1 MSDIDTYLTQIF
13 GKIDRPRTNIPNSL
27 NSIKLFLKG
36 MRQIFDAKDSEAYVG
51 SAIFAEQVPGYDGTI
66 PYDLTYAMTVL
77 AIPEFVKDSVFSAS
91 NFDDFKYKDNVIPLR
106 ETVINPQWGI
116 ILAQVLM
123 AAYDTMMK
131 TNQKTPGS
139 YEILVRRILDI
150 KTDDKHIKTLQ
161 RCLMIFFERSGPTV
175 SFTVNGNVLR
185 LEVAEKIA
193 EAKSEKARV
202 KAEAAATAVEKD
214 HTDEKAAAAA
224 AARAAH
230 HEALGKL
237 GEATEALGTAKA
249 KANAEADAKA
259 KPKFDRVKAKYRK
272 MMGGAVFDNR
282 EFLDLIEPELLEGY
296 TSKDAKERFPVLL
309 QICGMYIDHMI
320 ASDFPTQTYLTSY
333 NIDKALSSILKPV
346 PPTKSNFF
354 NDETTGRNFVR
365 KSDGKS
371 SILYEIKNGK
381 ETIVNEDQITRRTS
395 HESAGVRDTPNTKG
409 KFHDISEYYSQCLTG
424 TLKDSEGRCFDID
437 FVSAPNDL
445 DKMDVSTLKLIR
457 KQFQIPS
464 EDVIDEVS
472 GSRVTKLKSYDEWLK
487 VVEASVDAQK
497 LTTIKG
503 NRSLRTYIE
512 ILISY
517 FNTHLQILN
526 PGYKVDVDISTFL
539 NRQSPLGLAKILYR
553 ANNIS
558 IISKYSQADLIN
570 IARQA
575 EYNLGSLKSQNS
587 LNGIQGGGSGDIN
600 LPNLI
605 NPVAELLRSQMFEIV
620 RSLNEMGKEILPK
633 DFKEIEDRLDD
644 LQSRESKL
652 IQLYKYIS
660 EYHDLLRLKGPQT
673 DSALILSIDNLKK
686 FIDLYKEKQSK
697 VLQKQL
703 QSTSLMEAVT
713 KVL

>member
-13 GKIDRPRTNIPNSL
+13 GKIDRPGNIPTSL

-36 MRQIFDAKDSEAYVG
+36 MRQIFEQIDNESYIG
-51 SAIFAEQVPGYDGTI
+51 SAEITHMRTI
-66 PYDLTYAMTVL
+66 HGDNFIIETSKHLLKQSA
-77 AIPEFVKDSVFSAS
+77 FVKESVFSAS
-91 NFDDFKYKDNVIPLR
+91 NFDNFNLR
-106 ETVINPQWGI
+106 ETSVHPECMIA
-116 ILAQVLM
+116 LAQAIM
-123 AAYDTMMK
+123 AAYKTMIE
-131 TNQKTPGS
+131 TNGKAPGS
-139 YEILVRRILDI
+139 YEVLVRKILD
-150 KTDDKHIKTLQ
+150 KPTDDKHIKTLK
-161 RCLMIFFERSGPTV
+161 RVLGLCFTKDTGKSVVLSGFGLIVAELVAERALAI
-175 SFTVNGNVLR
+175 VNGENPKDPVKVKLYTINS
-185 LEVAEKIA
+185 LKIKVAAA
-193 EAKSEKARV
+193 EAKVAE
-202 KAEAAATAVEKD
+202 AEAAVAGEDDGSAD
-214 HTDEKAAAAA
+214 
-224 AARAAH
+224 AAREELARV
-230 HEALGKL
+230 EGELKALERESASGVRS
-237 GEATEALGTAKA
+237 TST
-249 KANAEADAKA
+249 
-259 KPKFDRVKAKYRK
+259 KYKK
-272 MMGGAVFDNR
+272 MAGGAVT
-282 EFLDLIEPELLEGY
+282 DLKQILERHGFNEAAYNAMSIQDQQIELGRLLF
-296 TSKDAKERFPVLL
+296 A
-309 QICGMYIDHMI
+309 YID
-320 ASDFPTQTYLTSY
+320 SLDSLNPNFLTSY

-346 PPTKSNFF
+346 PPTISNFF

-381 ETIVNEDQITRRTS
+381 ETIVNEDQITRGIK
-395 HESAGVRDTPNTKG
+395 HESAGVKSSDKTKRQ
-409 KFHDISEYYSQCLTG
+409 FHEISEYYSQCLTG
-424 TLKDSEGRCFDID
+424 TLKESEGRCFEID

-445 DKMDVSTLKLIR
+445 DNMDVSTLKLIR

-472 GSRVTKLKSYDEWLK
+472 GSRVTKLKGYDEWLK
-487 VVEASVDAQK
+487 VVEASVEDAQK
-497 LTTIKG
+497 LKTIKG
-503 NRSLRTYIE
+503 NNSLRTYIE

-575 EYNLGSLKSQNS
+575 EYSLSSLNSQNS

-620 RSLNEMGKEILPK
+620 RSLNAMGKKILPE
-633 DFKEIEDRLDD
+633 DYKEIENKLND
-644 LQSRESKL
+644 LQSREGKL

>member
-13 GKIDRPRTNIPNSL
+13 GKIDRPRTNIPTSL

-36 MRQIFDAKDSEAYVG
+36 MRQIFEQIDNESYIG
-51 SAIFAEQVPGYDGTI
+51 SAEITHMRTTHGDNFIIETSKHLLKQSA
-66 PYDLTYAMTVL
+66 
-77 AIPEFVKDSVFSAS
+77 FVKESVFSAS
-91 NFDDFKYKDNVIPLR
+91 NFDNFNLR
-106 ETVINPQWGI
+106 ETSVHPECMIA
-116 ILAQVLM
+116 LAQAIM
-123 AAYDTMMK
+123 AAYKTMIE
-131 TNQKTPGS
+131 TNGKAPGS
-139 YEILVRRILDI
+139 YEVLVRKILD
-150 KTDDKHIKTLQ
+150 KPTDDKHIKTLK
-161 RCLMIFFERSGPTV
+161 RVLGLCFTKDTGNSVVFSGFGLIV
-175 SFTVNGNVLR
+175 AGL
-185 LEVAEKIA
+185 VAERAQAIVEGENPTDPVKVKLYTINSLKI
-193 EAKSEKARV
+193 KV
-202 KAEAAATAVEKD
+202 VAT
-214 HTDEKAAAAA
+214 KAAAAEAEVAAAEAEAAEADGDGSA
-224 AARAAH
+224 AARAHAAIEKL
-230 HEALGKL
+230 EAAKRKL
-237 GEATEALGTAKA
+237 EA
-249 KANAEADAKA
+249 AETSVAGSSS
-259 KPKFDRVKAKYRK
+259 AKYKK
-272 MMGGAVFDNR
+272 MAGGAVA
-282 EFLDLIEPELLEGY
+282 DLKQILERRGFNETAYNAMSIQDQQTKLEELFF
-296 TSKDAKERFPVLL
+296 A
-309 QICGMYIDHMI
+309 YID
-320 ASDFPTQTYLTSY
+320 SLDSLNPDFLTSY

-346 PPTKSNFF
+346 PPTQSNFF

-381 ETIVNEDQITRRTS
+381 ESIVNEDQITRRTS
-395 HESAGVRDTPNTKG
+395 HESAGVKSSDKTKRQ
-409 KFHDISEYYSQCLTG
+409 FHEISEYYSQCLTG

-445 DKMDVSTLKLIR
+445 DNMDVSTLKLIR

-503 NRSLRTYIE
+503 NNSLRTYIE

-575 EYNLGSLKSQNS
+575 EYNLSSLNSQNS

-620 RSLNEMGKEILPK
+620 RSLNAMGKKILPE
-633 DFKEIEDRLDD
+633 DYKEIENKLND
-644 LQSRESKL
+644 LQSREGKL